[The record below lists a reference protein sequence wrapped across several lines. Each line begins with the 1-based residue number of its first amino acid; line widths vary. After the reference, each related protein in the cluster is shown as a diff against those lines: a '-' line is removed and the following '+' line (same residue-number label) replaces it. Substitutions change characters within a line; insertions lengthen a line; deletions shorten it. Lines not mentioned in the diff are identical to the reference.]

1 LNTATDA
8 PVLSVTGLKTWFHTR
23 DGIAKSVDGV
33 DLEVQ
38 PGKVLGVVG
47 ESGCGKS
54 VTALSIMRLIPPP
67 GRIENGQVLFKG
79 EDLLSLSPTEMA
91 KLRGEHISMIFQD
104 PGSSLNPVVTAGN
117 QIAEMYEIHR
127 QTAARANQ
135 DKAIEML
142 EKVGIPD
149 PGQRASAY
157 PHELSGGMAQRV
169 MIAMALACEPQLLI
183 ADEPTTAL
191 DVTIQSQILEL
202 IRELQEQTRT
212 AVILIT
218 HDLGVVA
225 QMADRIAVMYAGE
238 VVEESD
244 VTNLFD
250 EPRHPYTRQLLKS
263 IPVLGANQDDLA
275 VIPGRVPSLV
285 DLPGGCRFAAR
296 CEARTEVGLAACTE
310 SRPPLEAIGT
320 GHKARCWMYL
330 DNPP

>member
-1 LNTATDA
+1 MNTATDA

-310 SRPPLEAIGT
+310 SRPPLEAVGT

>member
-33 DLEVQ
+33 DLEAQ

-310 SRPPLEAIGT
+310 SRPPLEAVGT

>member
-225 QMADRIAVMYAGE
+225 QMADRVAVMYAGE

>member
-1 LNTATDA
+1 MNTATDA

>member
-33 DLEVQ
+33 DLEAQ

-225 QMADRIAVMYAGE
+225 QMADRVAVMYAGE

>member
-1 LNTATDA
+1 MNTATDA

-225 QMADRIAVMYAGE
+225 QMADRIAVTYAGE

>member
-1 LNTATDA
+1 MNTATDA

-33 DLEVQ
+33 DLEAQ

-225 QMADRIAVMYAGE
+225 QMADRVAVMYAGE

>member
-1 LNTATDA
+1 MNTATDA

-127 QTAARANQ
+127 QTAARSNQ

-310 SRPPLEAIGT
+310 SRPPLEAVGT

>member
-1 LNTATDA
+1 MNTATDA

-225 QMADRIAVMYAGE
+225 QMADRVAVMYAGE

>member
-1 LNTATDA
+1 MNTATDA

-33 DLEVQ
+33 DLEAQ

-310 SRPPLEAIGT
+310 SRPPLEAVGT

>member
-23 DGIAKSVDGV
+23 DVIAKSVDGV

-244 VTNLFD
+244 VTNLLD

-310 SRPPLEAIGT
+310 SRPPLEAVGT

>member
-1 LNTATDA
+1 MNTATDA

-33 DLEVQ
+33 DLEAQ

>member
-310 SRPPLEAIGT
+310 SRPPLEAVGT

>member
-33 DLEVQ
+33 DLEAQ

>member
-225 QMADRIAVMYAGE
+225 QMADRVAVMYAGE

-310 SRPPLEAIGT
+310 SRPPLEAVGT